1 MKKALTI
8 AGSDASGGAG
18 IEADLKT
25 FAAHGVYG
33 ACVVVS
39 VVAENTCRVLSAYDL
54 PPKAIS
60 DQLDAVFE
68 DISMDAVKIGM
79 LSGAEQMKSVAAGLL
94 KWKPGNVVI
103 DPVMLAKGG
112 HALMHPDAL
121 STLCR
126 DILPLAFLL
135 TPNIPEAEAITGM
148 DIRDEEG
155 MCEAA
160 RRIQAMGAQNVLV
173 KGGHADGAPTD
184 VLLWGGEIVRFPGKR
199 IESRNTHGTGCTL
212 SSAIAANLSNGQ
224 SLPQAVENAKHY
236 VTEAIRHAVPIGH
249 GQGPL
254 HHFYSVHGHFMPQ
267 DCQTERNQR
276 T

>member
-18 IEADLKT
+18 MQADLKT

-39 VVAENTCRVLSAYDL
+39 VVAENTCRVLRAYDM
-54 PPKAIS
+54 PPQAIS
-60 DQLDAVFE
+60 EQMDAVLE
-68 DISMDAVKIGM
+68 DIPIDAVKIGM
-79 LSGAEQMKSVAAGLL
+79 LSGSEQMHAVAAGLL
-94 KWKPGNVVI
+94 KWKPQNVVI
-103 DPVMLAKGG
+103 DPVMIAKGG

-135 TPNIPEAEAITGM
+135 TPNIPEAEAITGRS
-148 DIRDEEG
+148 IAGEED

-160 RRIQAMGAQNVLV
+160 RRIQAMGAKNVLV

-184 VLLWGGEIVRFPGKR
+184 ILLFGKEVLRFPGER
-199 IESRNTHGTGCTL
+199 IPSKNTHGTGCTL
-212 SSAIAANLSNGQ
+212 SSAIAANLANGL
-224 SLPQAVENAKHY
+224 SLPQAVEYAKRY
-236 VTEAIRHAVPIGH
+236 VTQAIRHAIPIGQGH
-249 GQGPL
+249 GPV
-254 HHFYSVHGHFMPQ
+254 HHFYAVSGLMIPPAS
-267 DCQTERNQR
+267 QTERNA
-276 T
+276 